1 MKNQFTVSA
10 IVSTYNAE
18 NFIRGCLQDLIGQ
31 TLYQKGEL
39 EIIVVDSASPQDEKS
54 IVEQFQSK
62 YPNIIYELT
71 SERETIY
78 AAWNLAIKM
87 ARGRYI
93 TNFNTDDR
101 RRSDALEVMAN
112 YLDRHPDVCLVY
124 ADQLITSV
132 ANETFA
138 NTKAERRWNWPPYS
152 YEELRR
158 RCCVGS
164 QPMWRKSLHETYGS
178 FRSEFHCAG
187 DYEFWLRIGS
197 QGEKMALIPQILGL
211 YYLNPQGIE
220 HSVPGRAFE
229 ETNLVRQ
236 QYDIP
241 LAPAPQT
248 VETEPRKIGVES
260 LGVALTD
267 TEPAQPKLPN
277 KLKSLLVPL
286 VSLIVGI
293 NLLIVSIL
301 VYGQEPWL
309 GVGGVLLSIAL
320 ILGMVG
326 YLGWLNPRALRLTR
340 VVVGGAG
347 LVLLGLSFVFG

>member
-1 MKNQFTVSA
+1 MKTQFTVSA

-18 NFIRGCLQDLIGQ
+18 KFIKGCLQDLIGQ
-31 TLYQKGEL
+31 TLYQKGKL
-39 EIIVVDSASPQDEKS
+39 EIIVVDSASPQDEKP
-54 IVEQFQSK
+54 IVEQFQAK
-62 YPNIIYELT
+62 YPNIIYERT

-78 AAWNLAIKM
+78 AAWNRAIKM

-93 TNFNTDDR
+93 TNANTDDR

-112 YLDRHPDVCLVY
+112 YLDKHPNVCLVY

-158 RCCVGS
+158 RCCIGS
-164 QPMWRKSLHETYGS
+164 QPMWRKSLHETYGE

-220 HSVPGRAFE
+220 HSVPGRASE
-229 ETNLVRQ
+229 ETNLVRE

-241 LAPAPQT
+241 LPKPKSKPKDFKN
-248 VETEPRKIGVES
+248 EPPR
-260 LGVALTD
+260 LAT
-267 TEPAQPKLPN
+267 
-277 KLKSLLVPL
+277 KLKSLLLPL
-286 VSLIVGI
+286 ASLIVGI

-326 YLGWLNPRALRLTR
+326 YFGWLNPRALRLTR

-347 LVLLGLSFVFG
+347 LVLLGLTLYSNIKSR